1 MYPERARAAHV
12 AGSVKIW
19 FTLDAKGVVTQAG
32 VISGS
37 ALLSEAALSTVKSW
51 TFEPG
56 ALLPNIRINTEFVYG
71 LNIQAKGG
79 LFTADDQVVVA
90 IADRHIN
97 ALLIAVAQFYAYRGV
112 SSGIRKSRL
121 HHHGALD
128 RFNCDL
134 YWTDFCADWVDQSS
148 FHHEH

>member
-71 LNIQAKGG
+71 LNIQAKEGSPK
-79 LFTADDQVVVA
+79 LTVSMADY
-90 IADRHIN
+90 RHIE
-97 ALLIAVAQFYAYRGV
+97 II
-112 SSGIRKSRL
+112 SE
-121 HHHGALD
+121 
-128 RFNCDL
+128 L
-134 YWTDFCADWVDQSS
+134 YVKPVY
-148 FHHEH
+148 